1 MSNTLSRVFIGELE
15 RESFSTVKV
24 LSRVPLDKLDWRPH
38 PKSTTLG
45 ALAWHVAN
53 IPRRVSSL
61 LSAGSFDVRKA
72 KPASAAEH
80 TDFVAELH
88 SAIEA
93 AKQVLEALDDDA
105 MKAKTFRF
113 TRDDE
118 TIVELSLLGAIRT
131 IMLNHG
137 YHHRGQLT
145 VYLRLLDI
153 PVPAIYGSSADENPF
168 G

>member
-1 MSNTLSRVFIGELE
+1 MSNNLSRAFIGELE
-15 RESFSTVKV
+15 RESASTAKV

-38 PKSTTLG
+38 PKSSTLG
-45 ALAWHVAN
+45 ALAWHIAN
-53 IPRRVSSL
+53 LPRRVSSL
-61 LSAGSFDVRKA
+61 LSVGSYDVRKA
-72 KPASAAEH
+72 KPAATADH
-80 TDFVAELH
+80 TDFVAELQG
-88 SAIEA
+88 AIEE
-93 AKQVLEALDDDA
+93 AKQVIGGLDDDA

-118 TIVELSLLGAIRT
+118 TMVELPLLGAIRT

-145 VYLRLLDI
+145 VYLRLLDV
-153 PVPAIYGSSADENPF
+153 PVPAVYGSSADENPF